1 MGDKL
6 STCRRQ
12 MSNYTLSKYIAVLA
26 AASVA
31 AVAQRSAGG
40 AGGAGG
46 TFHTQSHSITRSFV
60 RLRRRRKEER
70 GEETLCAVRCAE

>member
-31 AVAQRSAGG
+31 AVAQRG